1 MPRVALGRPGWT
13 LFLAALALFAAVVT
27 WAVLTPIG
35 GAVMASGAVA
45 VPGKPKSVQHLDGGI
60 VREILVA
67 DGDRVAVGEVI
78 LRLDDTL
85 LVANLE
91 IYLNRLGEAHA
102 QAARLTAIAS
112 GAEAITFPPQPDLL
126 AGRDLAAVRA
136 AETAIFAAHL
146 EVLEG
151 RRAQNL
157 EKIEQF
163 GNQIAGV
170 EALIAAK
177 RERLGYVETDIARYQ
192 ALKEKQLVRDSDLLS
207 LQSTRADI
215 LGQISEHIADRARI
229 ENSIRDT
236 ELATAQLDSETRE
249 KAVTELRQVT
259 TTLAELTQQVVSTRK
274 QLDRIDVRAPVAGHV
289 HDMQVVTVGG
299 VVPPG
304 ALIAQIVAEGAT
316 PAFELQVPPAGID
329 QVFAGQE
336 VRLRFPGFAQSSTP
350 EITGRV
356 AYVSATTLADEAT
369 GIAYYLVTAE
379 VPEAELARLG
389 GQALVPGMP
398 VEGFISTGAR
408 SAASYLM
415 KPFTDQLERAFRED

>member
-1 MPRVALGRPGWT
+1 MAAFALFVAL
-13 LFLAALALFAAVVT
+13 VT
-27 WAVLTPIG
+27 WAVITPIG
-35 GAVMASGAVA
+35 GAVLATGAVA
-45 VPGKPKSVQHLDGGI
+45 VSGKPKSVQHLDGGI
-60 VREILVA
+60 VQEILVA
-67 DGDRVAVGEVI
+67 DGDWVAVGDVI

-91 IYLNRLGEAHA
+91 IYLNRLGEAYV
-102 QAARLTAIAS
+102 QAARLSAVAA
-112 GAEAITFPPQPDLL
+112 GADRISFPPLPKLL
-126 AGRDLAAVRA
+126 AGRDLDATRA
-136 AETAIFAAHL
+136 AETAIFASHL

-215 LGQISEHIADRARI
+215 VGQISEHISERARI

-259 TTLAELTQQVVSTRK
+259 TTMAELTQQVISTQK
-274 QLDRIDVRAPVAGHV
+274 QLDRIDVRAPVAGHI
-289 HDMQVVTVGG
+289 HDMKAVTVGG

-304 ALIAQIVAEGAT
+304 ALIAQIVAEDASPG
-316 PAFELQVPPAGID
+316 FELHVAPTGID

-336 VRLRFPGFAQSSTP
+336 VRLRFPAFAQSSTP

-356 AYVSATTLADEAT
+356 AYVSATTLVDEAT
-369 GIAYYLVTAE
+369 GIAYYLVTAK
-379 VPEAELARLG
+379 VPDSERSRLG
-389 GQALVPGMP
+389 GQELVPGMP